1 MRKLH
6 AVQLSDDERTTLD
19 RLLHEAGLSFRRHRR
34 ARILLLADQ
43 GDTDEEI
50 AEAVE
55 CGVATVERTRKRFAQ
70 EGLDQALG
78 ERPRPGATPKLDG
91 KAEALVV
98 ALVCRPAPEGQVRWT
113 LRQLAERVVGLEVV
127 ESISPETIRRV
138 LKKPTVA
145 KLASL
150 AFVVGVGNSARRLD
164 PCPAPNAAHALLMPK
179 R

>member
-6 AVQLSDDERTTLD
+6 AVQLSDHERSTLD
-19 RLLHEAGLSFRRHRR
+19 RLLREAGLSFRQRRR
-34 ARILLLADQ
+34 ARILLLADE

-50 AEAVE
+50 AEALE
-55 CGVATVERTRKRFAQ
+55 CGVSTVERTRQRFAQ

-98 ALVCRPAPEGQVRWT
+98 ALACSQAPAGQVRWT

-127 ESISPETIRRV
+127 ESISHETIRRV
-138 LKKPTVA
+138 LKKTR
-145 KLASL
+145 SSR
-150 AFVVGVGNSARRLD
+150 GRSARGACR
-164 PCPAPNAAHALLMPK
+164 K
-179 R
+179 